1 LGQKHITGNIFVSKK
16 LKLLCQLFF
25 LISGVASPFNDSF
38 TVQSR
43 GSPATDNPPVRLKQ
57 QLTNDVTW
65 HEPAPAT
72 AAVNGRRSVG
82 ITSCPGDYAVATDIF
97 DSSKDLLSGASF
109 KILAR
114 VIPNSPQLAD
124 GQQQVHQQLSLPNS
138 DDGSEIPKSN
148 SVNIFAIKDDPFA
161 DDFFLQ

>member
-1 LGQKHITGNIFVSKK
+1 MLLYTATWPYFVWH
-16 LKLLCQLFF
+16 LFT
-25 LISGVASPFNDSF
+25 GVASPFNDSF

-43 GSPATDNPPVRLKQ
+43 GSPATDNPPVSLKQ
-57 QLTNDVTW
+57 QLTNDATW
-65 HEPAPAT
+65 HESAPAT
-72 AAVNGRRSVG
+72 TAVNGRRSVG
-82 ITSCPGDYAVATDIF
+82 QGSCPGDYAVATDIF
-97 DSSKDLLSGASF
+97 DASKDILSGASF

-124 GQQQVHQQLSLPNS
+124 GQQLHQQLSLPNS
-138 DDGSEIPKSN
+138 EDGSDIPKSN